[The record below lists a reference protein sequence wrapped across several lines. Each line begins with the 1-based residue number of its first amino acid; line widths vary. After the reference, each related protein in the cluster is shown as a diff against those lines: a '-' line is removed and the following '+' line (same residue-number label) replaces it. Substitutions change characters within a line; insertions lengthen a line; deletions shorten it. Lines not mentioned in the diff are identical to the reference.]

1 MYDNKK
7 LVLEKHFRNNVS
19 AFQSINNKIERMK
32 EGEMPCSESAMPH
45 INPLPY
51 IHMLHQE
58 AQHQQE
64 VSLKT
69 KMQKFKRY
77 FYLLLF
83 STLVLLVVFGF
94 LIICC

>member
-1 MYDNKK
+1 
-7 LVLEKHFRNNVS
+7 
-19 AFQSINNKIERMK
+19 MK

-51 IHMLHQE
+51 IHMIHQE

-77 FYLLLF
+77 FF
-83 STLVLLVVFGF
+83 CFCLVL
-94 LIICC
+94 